1 MNMSKEE
8 EHSPKWHYRL
18 ARNRNALLFGL
29 FVAFSSILD
38 WYLNAPLRYKPY
50 TDQELQLYLNFRVM
64 PERVMAPPESTIDG
78 IIHLLAFAIGYFFLG
93 VILFRLLK
101 TIKVDPHEPSSVYL
115 KIAKIFALL
124 LGGCAAFVCIYG
136 AYKLPMVMKL
146 FTATIIGVSTFIGT
160 DIILSLSYR
169 IFQLRGKMVN

>member
-1 MNMSKEE
+1 MSKEE

-18 ARNRNALLFGL
+18 ARNPNALLFGL

-38 WYLNAPLRYKPY
+38 WCLNAPLRYKPY
-50 TDQELQLYLNFRVM
+50 TEQELQLYLDFRVL
-64 PERVMAPPESTIDG
+64 PKRVMAPPEFTIEG
-78 IIHLLAFAIGYFFLG
+78 IMHVLAIAFGYFLLG
-93 VILFRLLK
+93 IILFRFLK
-101 TIKVDPHEPSSVYL
+101 VIECEHHEATVVYL
-115 KIAKIFALL
+115 RIAKISALL
-124 LGGCAAFVCIYG
+124 LGGCASFVCIYA

-160 DIILSLSYR
+160 DIILSLPYR